1 MCFLSRFLSG
11 FLSRFLS
18 GFLSRFL
25 SGFLDFFVGHNLL
38 MTIDNLLMLENFWEI
53 LSLLNYFLK
62 CLWL

>member
-1 MCFLSRFLSG
+1 MC

-38 MTIDNLLMLENFWEI
+38 MVIDNLLMLKNF
-53 LSLLNYFLK
+53 
-62 CLWL
+62 